1 MAAALTLSASMAVYG
16 FSSTID
22 PQTVT
27 PQLAPGNGTLTSVT
41 APAYAT
47 RGLLMHSDANFRGAA
62 DQLADA
68 LKAYPSADVAEKT
81 RIAHALNALSIPGAD
96 AETLL
101 RSFLTDYPTSPWRSL
116 AQFGLGDAMF
126 DAGNYAG
133 ALAAY
138 DEVSA
143 AGLSDAMA
151 DDLNY
156 RRGFCMLKLSEF
168 QQAEAIYQALTA
180 SPRYA
185 NAARF
190 YQGYIAYAKGDY
202 AAALKDFNAVRR
214 HGMPCSM
221 AAFYTAQI
229 NFLRGNYAQSEKAAK
244 VLLTN
249 PQALAEPEF
258 IAEINRIEGESLW
271 QQGKTAQALPYLQ
284 AYVDA
289 TEAPLPSASYMLGVE
304 AFNGGQYDRAI
315 ALLTRA
321 ADSDNAMGQ
330 SALLFIGQSYL
341 HQGNNNAAT
350 LALDKAY
357 RMRHDPKVEEAALYN
372 LAIAKMQGGRTPFGS
387 SVGLLEEFLDRF
399 PSSAHASEVADYM
412 VSGYMTDNNYTAAL
426 SAINRVKSPSRSVL
440 GTKQKVLYTL
450 GGRELQSGKASQALV
465 HLSEAASMKGYDAST
480 AAEALLWKGEAQYA
494 TGDFVGAASS
504 LNAYLKQPEGN
515 RANRAIAYFDLGYTR
530 MAQKDFKSAAAD
542 FKKYLELSKS
552 TADARQ
558 KADAYNRLAD
568 SQYYLSQF
576 AEADANYA
584 RAYSA
589 DRSAGDYPTY
599 QQGIMKGLRRDHQG
613 KISTLENMIAE
624 YPKSALVPQAL
635 LAMAESYGELG
646 RTDQAIDTY
655 TILADKYSTTAQ
667 GRQGMLLLAI
677 TELNSG
683 NRDDAM
689 ERYRQ
694 VIRSYPSSDEA
705 RVAADDL
712 KQLYAD
718 DGNVRGYLNFI
729 NSVDNAPKPETAE
742 IAAMTL
748 RSAEQALA
756 RNRDGEALS
765 AATEIVTIYPDS
777 PQAVEALAMKADI
790 ERRQGRTTDA
800 LASYRAL
807 EQKASDAPTVNAA
820 RLGILRTSRDLGDN
834 ESVVA
839 QADLLLQSG
848 TLSVADRKE
857 ASFTKALALSDLGKA
872 DEAVEIWKELATDTD
887 DLTGAKSSF
896 YLAQHYADTG
906 RDREAKTQVTS
917 LIDANPPYDYWLAR
931 GFILLSDI
939 LRREGNKFEADEY
952 LRSLRENYPGSE
964 ADIFRLIDERLK

>member
-47 RGLLMHSDANFRGAA
+47 RGLLMHSDANFRSAA

-101 RSFLTDYPTSPWRSL
+101 RSFLTDYPASPWRSL

-143 AGLSDAMA
+143 SGLSDAMA

-221 AAFYTAQI
+221 ADFYTAQI

-289 TEAPLPSASYMLGVE
+289 TEAPLPSAPYMLGVE

-465 HLSEAASMKGYDAST
+465 HL
-480 AAEALLWKGEAQYA
+480 
-494 TGDFVGAASS
+494 
-504 LNAYLKQPEGN
+504 
-515 RANRAIAYFDLGYTR
+515 
-530 MAQKDFKSAAAD
+530 
-542 FKKYLELSKS
+542 
-552 TADARQ
+552 
-558 KADAYNRLAD
+558 
-568 SQYYLSQF
+568 
-576 AEADANYA
+576 
-584 RAYSA
+584 
-589 DRSAGDYPTY
+589 DR
-599 QQGIMKGLRRDHQG
+599 K
-613 KISTLENMIAE
+613 
-624 YPKSALVPQAL
+624 
-635 LAMAESYGELG
+635 
-646 RTDQAIDTY
+646 
-655 TILADKYSTTAQ
+655 
-667 GRQGMLLLAI
+667 
-677 TELNSG
+677 
-683 NRDDAM
+683 
-689 ERYRQ
+689 
-694 VIRSYPSSDEA
+694 
-705 RVAADDL
+705 
-712 KQLYAD
+712 
-718 DGNVRGYLNFI
+718 
-729 NSVDNAPKPETAE
+729 
-742 IAAMTL
+742 
-748 RSAEQALA
+748 
-756 RNRDGEALS
+756 
-765 AATEIVTIYPDS
+765 
-777 PQAVEALAMKADI
+777 
-790 ERRQGRTTDA
+790 
-800 LASYRAL
+800 
-807 EQKASDAPTVNAA
+807 
-820 RLGILRTSRDLGDN
+820 
-834 ESVVA
+834 SVV
-839 QADLLLQSG
+839 
-848 TLSVADRKE
+848 
-857 ASFTKALALSDLGKA
+857 
-872 DEAVEIWKELATDTD
+872 
-887 DLTGAKSSF
+887 
-896 YLAQHYADTG
+896 
-906 RDREAKTQVTS
+906 
-917 LIDANPPYDYWLAR
+917 
-931 GFILLSDI
+931 
-939 LRREGNKFEADEY
+939 
-952 LRSLRENYPGSE
+952 
-964 ADIFRLIDERLK
+964 